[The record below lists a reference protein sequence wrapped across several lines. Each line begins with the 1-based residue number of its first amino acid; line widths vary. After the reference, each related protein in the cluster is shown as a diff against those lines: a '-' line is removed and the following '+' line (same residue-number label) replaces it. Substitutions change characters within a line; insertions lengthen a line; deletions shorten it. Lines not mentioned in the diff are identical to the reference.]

1 MAKSAHDRKV
11 EDMNPMKISP
21 LPRQESARLSIT
33 VPKTL
38 MEALELYA
46 VDFKAAF
53 SCDTD
58 VASLVPQMLEAF
70 IRSDKAFM
78 KRHKNSIREQ
88 AARVPPPLPS
98 ATRRS

>member
-1 MAKSAHDRKV
+1 
-11 EDMNPMKISP
+11 MNGNQMHEMKIAP

-33 VPKTL
+33 VSKPL

-46 VDFKAAF
+46 ADFKAYF

-78 KRHKNSIREQ
+78 KRHAASIREQ
-88 AARVPPPLPS
+88 AARAPSPLPS
-98 ATRRS
+98 VVPRSSSSP